1 MISRASSGDV
11 WSVLKDRVMYVAECM
26 IDRAKTSVAKC
37 LSTDCK
43 PNFTKPNLNPG
54 HWLPQIL
61 ILTGIALA
69 TICSLPMKT
78 SLANPTKAL
87 RSE

>member
-1 MISRASSGDV
+1 M
-11 WSVLKDRVMYVAECM
+11 
-26 IDRAKTSVAKC
+26 
-37 LSTDCK
+37 
-43 PNFTKPNLNPG
+43 NPG